1 MLVVFCKQ
9 KMSYELRISDWS
21 SDVCSSDLNA
31 RFRCRIRSPKRS
43 SPNTPPTRRRLRQR
57 PERRTLIGAD
67 TAMVRPLGFLVG
79 LGFITA
85 LVLAILTTPLSNEPN
100 VAHEFHKHPKNLK
113 LASEGILLPHW
124 DQIGRA
130 SCGER
135 VCKYVKSPVV
145 AGSI

>member
-85 LVLAILTTPLSNEPN
+85 LVLAILTTPLSNEAN
-100 VAHEFHKHPKNLK
+100 A
-113 LASEGILLPHW
+113 AQ
-124 DQIGRA
+124 DR
-130 SCGER
+130 
-135 VCKYVKSPVV
+135 KSTRLN
-145 AGSI
+145 SSH